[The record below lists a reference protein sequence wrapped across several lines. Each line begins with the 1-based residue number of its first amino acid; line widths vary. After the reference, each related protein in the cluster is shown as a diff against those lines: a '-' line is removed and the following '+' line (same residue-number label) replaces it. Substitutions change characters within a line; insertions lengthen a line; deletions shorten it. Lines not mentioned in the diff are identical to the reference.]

1 MEREG
6 LGGFELLIIVSA
18 GIGLALVGAVW
29 AGAALALV
37 LVGGGGEKKT
47 LRLVAQYGFPSLRLL
62 TLRPDFRQ
70 T

>member
-1 MEREG
+1 MRGAYSPNCRRERPGREVLALSAAYVGMEREG

-18 GIGLALVGAVW
+18 GIGLALVGA
-29 AGAALALV
+29 
-37 LVGGGGEKKT
+37 
-47 LRLVAQYGFPSLRLL
+47 L